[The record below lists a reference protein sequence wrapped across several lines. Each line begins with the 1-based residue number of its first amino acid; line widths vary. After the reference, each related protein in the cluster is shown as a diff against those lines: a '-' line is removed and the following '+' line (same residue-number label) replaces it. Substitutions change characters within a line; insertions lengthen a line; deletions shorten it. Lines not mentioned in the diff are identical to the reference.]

1 MNQYSKTE
9 LALFRVKF
17 ALVWLLK
24 KLLTPRFVDHY
35 IEPVWHRLRRLAYNV
50 QYFFVV
56 RIRIRNRKSII
67 FISGEW
73 MTPGHTYR
81 VERYADTYRELGFQV
96 FWFKPENI
104 FSNPDIIEK
113 CRLLII
119 WRTEM
124 SENLRKCI
132 QTAKSK
138 GIKVVFDI
146 DDLMFDPELAKS
158 EIIDGIRS
166 MDIKREDAVK
176 MFANIRDAM
185 DASDI
190 VTCPTRFL
198 ASIIKATGKE
208 VFVLPNG
215 YTNESLQK
223 AFEIQSSNEGVIRIG
238 YAGGTRTHQR
248 DYYLAVPALARVLND
263 FPQARLT
270 VFGEALLID
279 EFDEL
284 SPYSDQIEFRSLVS
298 MELMPLEIS
307 RFDINLAPLEL
318 NPFCESKSELKFFEA
333 ALFKIPTIASP
344 TEPYKRVIEHGFN
357 GFLAA
362 TQNEWYDILK
372 LLIENQDIREQTGL
386 NAYNTV
392 LWDFSPEQRNNLVYE
407 LLQKIEL
414 ADSAEIHY
422 HRERRLAYEMKQRIA
437 AEGFQPSNQRPV
449 IPEYREIIAW
459 NSGRNS
465 LAGVIIPLFNYE
477 NFVIEALESVKLQTL
492 KDIDLVVVDDC
503 STDHS
508 LKVVMQWMEK
518 NHQRFNQCALLQN
531 RINSKLGATRNA
543 AFDYIST
550 QYVMQLDADN
560 ILMPGCLSL
569 CLQKIRNS
577 GASLA
582 YPLLEV
588 FGNDRKL
595 IHENYDMNTLGS
607 KPWIPERLAEGN
619 YIDAMAMISK
629 AVWYEAGGYDT
640 TFRAIGWEDYD
651 LWLRFIE
658 HGFFG
663 IQISETAARYRV
675 HGGSMLREAA
685 EVSYLARRTEIIE
698 RHPWM
703 IRYEPKESKT

>member
-9 LALFRVKF
+9 LAFFRVKF

-24 KLLTPRFVDHY
+24 KLLTPRFVDLY
-35 IEPVWHRLRRLAYNV
+35 IEPVWHRLRRLAYKV

-104 FSNPDIIEK
+104 FSNPEIIEK

-176 MFANIRDAM
+176 MFTNIRDAM

-190 VTCPTRFL
+190 ITCPTRFL
-198 ASIIKATGKE
+198 SSIIKATGKE

-215 YTNESLQK
+215 YNAESLQK

-270 VFGEALLID
+270 VFGEALLVD
-279 EFDEL
+279 EFEEL
-284 SPYSDQIEFRSLVS
+284 SPYSDQIEFRSLVP

-307 RFDINLAPLEL
+307 RFDINLAPLEI

-344 TEPYKRVIEHGFN
+344 TEPYKQAIEHGFN
-357 GFLAA
+357 GLLATSA
-362 TQNEWYDILK
+362 DEWYDCIKSLIVNSKYRKQIGINARNSILW
-372 LLIENQDIREQTGL
+372 N
-386 NAYNTV
+386 Y
-392 LWDFSPEQRNNLVYE
+392 SPAQRNY
-407 LLQKIEL
+407 LLYNFLKKNGE
-414 ADSAEIHY
+414 ADSVEISF
-422 HRERRLAYEMKQRIA
+422 HRERELAFRMKEKIDAGGNRLLNMTPHVPDYKVIKQYHSGKY
-437 AEGFQPSNQRPV
+437 AES
-449 IPEYREIIAW
+449 
-459 NSGRNS
+459 
-465 LAGVIIPLFNYE
+465 GVIIPMYNYE
-477 NFVIEALESVKLQTL
+477 RFIIETLESVKLQEI
-492 KDIDLVVVDDC
+492 KNIDLVVVDDC
-503 STDHS
+503 STDNS
-508 LKVVMQWMEK
+508 LKEVVQWMER
-518 NHQRFNQCALLQN
+518 NFRRFNNCAILQN
-531 RINSKLGATRNA
+531 SANSKLGAARNA
-543 AFDYIST
+543 AFDFINV

-560 ILMPGCLSL
+560 VLKPRCMAL
-569 CLQKIRNS
+569 CLEKISKS
-577 GASLA
+577 GAA
-582 YPLLEV
+582 MVYPQIEI
-588 FGNDRKL
+588 FGTDRKL
-595 IHENYDMNTLGS
+595 IRQNYGTKSIGL
-607 KPWIPERLAEGN
+607 KPWIPARLAEGN
-619 YIDAMAMISK
+619 YIDAMAMVSK
-629 AVWYEAGGYDT
+629 AAWYKAGGYDT
-640 TFRAIGWEDYD
+640 SYKFIGWEDYD
-651 LWLRFIE
+651 MWLRFIE
-658 HGFFG
+658 LGFFG
-663 IQISETAARYRV
+663 IQIPEILAKYRV
-675 HGGSMLREAA
+675 HGESMLREAD
-685 EVSYLARRTEIIE
+685 EVNYSQRRKEVIE
-698 RHPWM
+698 RHPWVAKYDLNN
-703 IRYEPKESKT
+703 R